1 MTGIFVNVNIEHR
14 VRESTIPNR
23 ITVHYRRKGIL
34 VYDTKCR
41 DTYIYIFKIELLIK
55 KKKAEKAILA
65 NCFRQTLMTPITPA
79 GKNIETNDNEMNLI
93 NQNKRITRLK
103 QLIK

>member
-1 MTGIFVNVNIEHR
+1 MPR
-14 VRESTIPNR
+14 
-23 ITVHYRRKGIL
+23 
-34 VYDTKCR
+34 
-41 DTYIYIFKIELLIK
+41 YIYIYIYIK
-55 KKKAEKAILA
+55 NRTTNLKKAEKAILA

-103 QLIK
+103 QHIK